1 MIEWPIMRRP
11 SCPRAIVAVTLVLA
25 AIGPLNLV
33 SRASS
38 GGPPAGFT
46 NAPGESN
53 CTACHNSFALNSGTG
68 TFGITV
74 PQNVTLGAANQVTIG
89 FTGSVNP
96 KHGFQ
101 VTARDAAGNP
111 SGAWAVV
118 QTGLTKNASGS
129 VFHHEQT
136 STGSNQSSW
145 TMAWNAPATL
155 PNGPVD
161 YFTCGNQANGSFT
174 PQGDFIYSRKTKSFQ
189 AVLSTPA
196 TTWPIGTVQTLTLL
210 AAGHGGEVG
219 VIVPSEDPTPFVVSG
234 PFELQVNPLTGMFD
248 LALQTPQIFQNL
260 WSNLDVA
267 GQKTAT
273 ITIPFHPPLI
283 GLPFYFAGITADA
296 LLNPTEVSNRVTITF
311 Q

>member
-1 MIEWPIMRRP
+1 MRRP
-11 SCPRAIVAVTLVLA
+11 SCSRAIVAVTLVLA

-33 SRASS
+33 TRASS
-38 GGPPAGFT
+38 SGPPAGFT

-53 CTACHNSFALNSGTG
+53 CTACHNSFALNAGTG

-74 PQNVTLGAANQVTIG
+74 PPNVALGAANSVTIG

-101 VTARDAAGNP
+101 VTARDATGNP

-118 QTGLTKNASGS
+118 QSGLTKNASGS
-129 VFHHEQT
+129 VFHHEHT
-136 STGSNQSSW
+136 STGSNSSSW

-155 PNGPVD
+155 PNGPVI
-161 YFTCGNQANGSFT
+161 YYTCGNQGNGSFT
-174 PQGDFIYSRKTKSFQ
+174 PQGDYIYYRTTKSFQ
-189 AVLSTPA
+189 AVLSTA
-196 TTWPIGTVQTLTLL
+196 TTAWPIGTVQTLTLT

-219 VIVPSEDPTPFVVSG
+219 VIVPSEDPTPYVVSG

-248 LALQTPQIFQNL
+248 LALVTPQVFQNL

-273 ITIPFHPPLI
+273 VTIPFYPPLI
-283 GLPFYFAGITADA
+283 GLPFYFAGITANA
-296 LLNPTEVSNRVTITF
+296 SLNPTEVSNRVTVTF

>member
-1 MIEWPIMRRP
+1 MRR
-11 SCPRAIVAVTLVLA
+11 SSGSRAIVAATLVLA
-25 AIGPLNLV
+25 AVGPLNLV

-68 TFGITV
+68 TFGISV
-74 PQNVTLGAANQVTIG
+74 PQNVSLGAANPVTIG
-89 FTGSVNP
+89 FTGSANP

-101 VTARDAAGNP
+101 VTARDATGNP
-111 SGAWAVV
+111 SGVWAVV

-129 VFHHEQT
+129 VFHHEHT
-136 STGSNQSSW
+136 ATGSNSSSW
-145 TMAWNAPATL
+145 TMAWNAPSVL

-161 YFTCGNQANGSFT
+161 FFTCGNQANNSFT
-174 PQGDFIYSRKTKSFQ
+174 PQGDLIYSRKAKSFQ
-189 AVLSTPA
+189 ATLSTPA
-196 TTWPIGTVQTLTLL
+196 AGWPIGSVQTLTLS
-210 AAGHGGEVG
+210 APGHPGELG
-219 VIVPSEDPTPFVVSG
+219 VIVPSEDPSPYLVSG

-248 LALQTPQIFQNL
+248 FALQAPQIFQNL
-260 WSNLDVA
+260 WSNLDA
-267 GQKTAT
+267 AAQKTAT
-273 ITIPFHPPLI
+273 VTIPFHPPLI